1 MLVLLAKINNLA
13 LILAI
18 YILVFCVTNCTVLS
32 QKKFLSKRVLLGGGL
47 LLCFMTVLSQWHCD
61 SVLV

>member
-1 MLVLLAKINNLA
+1 MLVLLNKINVA